1 MPIVIKKNKLKVTA
15 IGFLYGKIIERKI
28 MYIIGQNFNQTKEF
42 DIWHLTIAEINLS
55 ENGSDPGYTTTE

>member
-28 MYIIGQNFNQTKEF
+28 MYIIGQNFYEAQKF
-42 DIWHLTIAEINLS
+42 DIWRLTIAEINLS
-55 ENGSDPGYTTTE
+55 